1 MATRPIDRP
10 LPFEPASF
18 SGDVEVELITGAR
31 LWTDDDGLWFSTAQ
45 RPQELYI
52 LDATPDFQ
60 VEDTSKIF
68 RPELRFPSA
77 QLAAEKLSV
86 ATPQPDINLHAAEN
100 AAMKTQADA
109 LKTFKLGAIMLFV
122 GLILGAVSIVT
133 APAVLSHVSAAL
145 VALGC
150 IVAAGAAE
158 RHRSGG

>member
-31 LWTDDDGLWFSTAQ
+31 LWADDDGLWFNTAPELQ
-45 RPQELYI
+45 DLYI
-52 LDATPDFQ
+52 IDATPTFQ
-60 VEDTSKIF
+60 VEDTNKIF
-68 RPELRFPSA
+68 RPELRFRSA
-77 QLAAEKLSV
+77 QLRAESLSDV
-86 ATPQPDINLHAAEN
+86 TPQPDINLHAAES
-100 AAMKTQADA
+100 AAMEPEADP
-109 LKTFKLGAIMLFV
+109 LKTFKLGAVMLII

-133 APAVLSHVSAAL
+133 ALGVLSHLSAAL

-150 IVAAGAAE
+150 VIAAGAAE